1 MFQVDQMDHVE
12 FFVPDRDE
20 AARWYEATLGLSKVA
35 AHADW
40 AADPGGP
47 LMIGS
52 PGGGAML
59 ALFTGEPRRDRPTAG
74 FHRVAFRV
82 DGPTFLAFLEH
93 VKTHPVHDDAGRE
106 LHALTPKN
114 LTRAFSCY
122 FNDPWGHRLELTTY
136 DAAHLRSQLA
146 SPQEEPG
153 TS

>member
-12 FFVPDRDE
+12 FFVPDRE
-20 AARWYEATLGLSKVA
+20 AAARWYAATLGLAKVA

-52 PGGGAML
+52 VRGGGGGGAML
-59 ALFTGEPRRDRPTAG
+59 ALFAGEPRGDRPTAG

-93 VKTHPVHDDAGRE
+93 VKDHPVHDDDGRE
-106 LHALTPKN
+106 LRAVTPKH
-114 LTRAFSCY
+114 LTQAFSCY

-136 DAAHLRSQLA
+136 DADFVRERLA
-146 SPQEEPG
+146 
-153 TS
+153 